1 MIRVIIAED
10 HTLVRQGIRALLERS
25 GEVQVVGEAATGEE
39 AVQLTEKEKPDVVVM
54 DLSMPRL
61 DGAQASERILGLS
74 LPTQIII
81 LSMHSDTT
89 MVQQLLRRGVKGYLL
104 KDAVTEELLL
114 AVRSVSQGKI
124 FLSPTISDSVIS
136 KLITES
142 KIFLSPTISDSVMS
156 LLISPPDA
164 NATTA
169 VDLLTARER
178 EVLQLVSEGHTN
190 NGIAEMLSISVKT
203 VEKHRANLM
212 SKLEVNDLAS
222 LIRESIRLRLII
234 LDE

>member
-10 HTLVRQGIRALLERS
+10 HNLVRQGIRALLEKS
-25 GEVQVVGEAATGEE
+25 GEVHVVAEAATGEE
-39 AVQLTEKEKPDVVVM
+39 AVNLAEKEKPDVVVM
-54 DLSMPRL
+54 DLAMPRL
-61 DGAQASERILGLS
+61 DGAQASERILSLS

-81 LSMHSDTT
+81 LSMHADTT

-104 KDAVTEELLL
+104 KDAVTEELML

-124 FLSPTISDSVIS
+124 FLSPTISDSV
-136 KLITES
+136 
-142 KIFLSPTISDSVMS
+142 MH
-156 LLISPPDA
+156 LLVSPPGSQA
-164 NATTA
+164 ETA
-169 VDLLTARER
+169 VDLLTPRER

-190 NGIAEMLSISVKT
+190 SAIAEMLSISVKT

-212 SKLEVNDLAS
+212 TKMEVNDLAS
-222 LIRESIRLRLII
+222 LIRESIRRGLII

>member
-10 HTLVRQGIRALLERS
+10 HNLVRQGIRALLEKS
-25 GEVQVVGEAATGEE
+25 GEVQVVAEAATGEE

-54 DLSMPRL
+54 DLAMPRL
-61 DGAQASERILGLS
+61 DGAQASERILSLS

-81 LSMHSDTT
+81 FSMHSDTT

-104 KDAVTEELLL
+104 KDAVTEELML

-124 FLSPTISDSVIS
+124 FLSPTISDSV
-136 KLITES
+136 
-142 KIFLSPTISDSVMS
+142 MS
-156 LLISPPDA
+156 LLISPPSSRA
-164 NATTA
+164 ETA

-190 NGIAEMLSISVKT
+190 SAIADILSISVKT

-212 SKLEVNDLAS
+212 TKLEVNDLAS
-222 LIRESIRLRLII
+222 LIRESIRRGLII
-234 LDE
+234 LGE